1 MVEIYL
7 KLDIEKKLE
16 DKYVP
21 KLQAIGMLPLQAK
34 SAFSDLLRKAK
45 EESLEEGTSN
55 LPENFGDM
63 LLEKESRDGKIRS
76 WLAMKRNEGVTDADF
91 RNWWNRHD
99 LERRISLEV
108 DDLSRSNQFLK
119 LKEEGSLSEE
129 DAGKRLDSFFP
140 TYGDPNEPSLTTG
153 DDRPLPYELKDRVDR
168 YLEKKAQTNPERWKR
183 EVERSST
190 LNALIRKEIKRGNI

>member
-1 MVEIYL
+1 MEVYL
-7 KLDIEKKLE
+7 KSDIEKKLE

-21 KLQAIGMLPLQAK
+21 KLQAIGMSPLQAK

-140 TYGDPNEPSLTTG
+140 TYQDPNEPSLTTG